1 MARGNKTCW
10 LRDKLW
16 RRTQLQHDKL
26 TSRDF
31 IPKEIGKIYPVNEVW
46 RSLFWIASIDMPW
59 QQSPHNAATNRRH
72 CFWAIVIWNKENL
85 IWLWRSIMESERL
98 YDILLRFNVILLELN
113 KRFNFLQSFEKLDS
127 KLFDS
132 SWNIF
137 NIYFWKW
144 KILILYTTLQILYTI
159 RCNFR
164 KLKILNL
171 WTIYF
176 KEKWKITR
184 DNMPNSCGRL
194 VTSRIT

>member
-98 YDILLRFNVILLELN
+98 YDKLLRFNVLLLELN
-113 KRFNFLQSFEKLDS
+113 KRFNFLHSFEKLDS
-127 KLFDS
+127 KLFDL

-137 NIYFWKW
+137 NTFFFGSERFWFYIQRYKFC
-144 KILILYTTLQILYTI
+144 IQYDAIS
-159 RCNFR
+159 
-164 KLKILNL
+164 
-171 WTIYF
+171 
-176 KEKWKITR
+176 E
-184 DNMPNSCGRL
+184 S
-194 VTSRIT
+194 

>member
-1 MARGNKTCW
+1 MKYEGLYFELLQLICHGNKALIMPPQTAANVFG
-10 LRDKLW
+10 LIL
-16 RRTQLQHDKL
+16 LL
-26 TSRDF
+26 TLLNGT
-31 IPKEIGKIYPVNEVW
+31 KKIWFDCVDPLV
-46 RSLFWIASIDMPW
+46 
-59 QQSPHNAATNRRH
+59 
-72 CFWAIVIWNKENL
+72 
-85 IWLWRSIMESERL
+85 ESERL
-98 YDILLRFNVILLELN
+98 HNILLWFNVILLELN

-144 KILILYTTLQILYTI
+144 KILILCTTLQILYTI

-176 KEKWKITR
+176 KEIWKITR